1 MKRSVYAILGAVVG
15 AVVDVL
21 INLIAAS
28 IQKLAFADQFS
39 LQAVGGLAVLA
50 VIGLLLG
57 YWLGKPLHVPAFTA
71 PRVPTSQKPDMV
83 TITRLQ
89 ALWSHNDLKGKGG
102 IHLTDVFQLGSKT
115 TIDTKD

>member
-1 MKRSVYAILGAVVG
+1 
-15 AVVDVL
+15 
-21 INLIAAS
+21 
-28 IQKLAFADQFS
+28 
-39 LQAVGGLAVLA
+39 
-50 VIGLLLG
+50 
-57 YWLGKPLHVPAFTA
+57 
-71 PRVPTSQKPDMV
+71 MV